1 MTRIAYIVSNPCTT
15 DARVIKIARAAVAAG
30 HEVHMFATLGP
41 GTSSYQQVAGIT
53 YHRLE
58 WRPSEIMRRKSAP
71 LALLSKLN
79 RSLAAGLIKCLMPF
93 GKYRMFSEVFA
104 PYVAALRPDIIHAHD
119 LICLPAAYDAA
130 KVCGARLVYDAHE
143 LEVHRNPPLPFFQ
156 KRFVSYTEGKYG
168 RRADAVITVGRMVGE
183 VLGAHLG
190 RKDINVIYNS
200 PIIEPCLRNV
210 RSDLGVDSE
219 TPVLLYVGKV
229 TAGRGVGEFL
239 AILPKLRGVLFAT
252 VGPCD
257 DKIRML
263 LERQADRV
271 GVSARFRILP
281 SVPFEQ
287 VVDYIKGADL
297 GIISVEPVSLSYQY
311 CMPNKLF
318 EMSFA
323 NVPIISN
330 ELDEIR
336 EYLEENGNG
345 ELTDFDDK
353 TTLLYIIERMLS
365 RKETLKLDERRM
377 LELAAKYSWDA
388 QAAKLGAI
396 YQSLLPPGQ
405 EKELVRMA
413 QACIVEAGVGQV
425 GAARSTTESG
435 AGFARRGISISNAT
449 RQK

>member
-1 MTRIAYIVSNPCTT
+1 MSRIAYIVSNPCTT
-15 DARVIKIARAAVAAG
+15 DARVTKIAHAAVEAG
-30 HEVHMFATLGP
+30 YEVHMFATLGP
-41 GTSSYQQVAGIT
+41 GTASYQQLGGIT

-58 WRPSEIMRRKSAP
+58 WRPSEIMRNESAV
-71 LALLSKLN
+71 LSLLSKVN
-79 RSLAAGLIKCLMPF
+79 RKLAAAVIRWLAPF
-93 GKYRMFSEVFA
+93 GKYRMFSQVFA
-104 PYVAALRPDIIHAHD
+104 PHVATVKPDIVYAHD

-130 KVCGARLVYDAHE
+130 QACGARLVYDAHE
-143 LEVHRNPPLPFFQ
+143 LEVHRNPPLPFVQ
-156 KRFVSYTEGKYG
+156 KRFVSYVEGKYG
-168 RRADAVITVGRMVGE
+168 RKADAVITVGRKVGE
-183 VLGAHLG
+183 VLGEHLG

-200 PIIEPCLRNV
+200 PIIEPCKRNV
-210 RSDLGVDSE
+210 RSDLGVDRD

-263 LERQADRV
+263 LERQADRL

-297 GIISVEPVSLSYQY
+297 GIISVEPVTLSYQY

-330 ELDEIR
+330 ELDEIC
-336 EYLEENGNG
+336 EFLEEIGNG
-345 ELTDFDDK
+345 EQTDFNNK
-353 TTLLYIIERMLS
+353 TTLLYIIGRMLS
-365 RKETLKLDERRM
+365 RKETFKLDERRM

-388 QAAKLGAI
+388 QAAKLSAI

-413 QACIVEAGVGQV
+413 RAGG
-425 GAARSTTESG
+425 GAIDNRI
-435 AGFARRGISISNAT
+435 RGRVCSP
-449 RQK
+449 RYFHQ